1 MPIIIESMHGEK
13 EIMRNRFLQR
23 EENRAL
29 DMEAFKTLIS
39 RPMSSY
45 HKNQPLIKDPKG
57 SKRLIKDPAFDFVV
71 DRGNKIVA
79 TICRLYSGY
88 PGFENVQYDDPLTV
102 NLEMISKVAE
112 DVVNGNLLL
121 QLMMCREPNRQT
133 SDEIIQFEIRKKYL
147 EPQGWQIINL
157 TPGYKTLG
165 NGDWVFNDAA
175 TISKSEDVKA
185 RSIDFELL
193 KGDIIVNDF
202 SKFALVA
209 GGGQGHQMKESKYF
223 LAEVRKYIDKHDDN
237 VYFADTL
244 DGAYAEKFIESHR
257 ELLRGY
263 EHRVFV
269 GNTEQV
275 IKWVMSLDNAVDK
288 A

>member
-1 MPIIIESMHGEK
+1 MAIVIESMNGEK
-13 EIMRNRFLQR
+13 NVMLNRFLQR
-23 EENRAL
+23 EENRET
-29 DMEAFKTLIS
+29 DMKAFRTLITH
-39 RPMSSY
+39 PMSKY
-45 HKNQPLIKDPKG
+45 HDNQPRIKVPG
-57 SKRLIKDPAFDFVV
+57 SNRTTRDPAFDFVV

-79 TICRLYSGY
+79 TICRLLSGY
-88 PGFENVQYDDPLTV
+88 PGYENVEYDDPLSV
-102 NLEMISKVAE
+102 SLEMISAVAKE
-112 DVVNGNLLL
+112 VVEGNLLL

-133 SDEIIQFEIRKKYL
+133 SDETIQFEIRKKYL
-147 EPQGWQIINL
+147 EPLGWEVKNL

-165 NGDWVFNDAA
+165 NGDWIFNDASSVA
-175 TISKSEDVKA
+175 KSEDTKA
-185 RSIDFELL
+185 RSIDFEMS
-193 KGDIIVNDF
+193 KNGITINDF

-223 LAEVRKYIDKHDDN
+223 LAEVRKYVDKHNDN

-257 ELLRGY
+257 ELLKGY

-275 IKWVMSLDNAVDK
+275 ITWAMSLTK
-288 A
+288 